1 MIMAMT
7 QPTPRKR
14 AEILQCPWCDQDVG
28 VTLDLVA
35 REMPCPHCS
44 QAIIIPSVDGSTDL
58 PVQDDSFVL
67 DYAAPDDDPSRDER
81 LREESESRLSSLRIQ
96 KITAERRALNRSRS
110 VATAVALALTIV
122 CLNCLW
128 LIVRN
133 ATIDGPGASVSTSLA
148 VIALLCGYIAVRL
161 FRRSRRLAAL
171 ARQPLLEEP
180 AVEPDFTPLSDGSQQ
195 WRNLEKLK

>member
-1 MIMAMT
+1 MIMTMT

-35 REMPCPHCS
+35 RQMPCPHCS

-58 PVQDDSFVL
+58 PDQDQFVL
-67 DYAAPDDDPSRDER
+67 DYASPDDDPTRDER
-81 LREESESRLSSLRIQ
+81 LREESQSRLSNLRIQ

-110 VATAVALALTIV
+110 LATAVAMALTIV

-133 ATIDGPGASVSTSLA
+133 AAADGPGATVSTTLA
-148 VIALLCGYIAVRL
+148 AVALLCGYGAVRL

-180 AVEPDFTPLSDGSQQ
+180 AVEPDFTLLSDGSQH
-195 WRNLEKLK
+195 WRNLKELK